1 MNSKLS
7 PAVAM
12 EGQITIPD
20 RTGRA
25 HQLTPLAS
33 LVRHINRIDLF
44 VEDGEFTLWRGC
56 RRITDGDRS
65 GAEPA
70 HSTDHTDL
78 TTAEIENNPG

>member
-12 EGQITIPD
+12 KGQITIPD

-25 HQLTPLAS
+25 HQLTTLAA
-33 LVRHINRIDLF
+33 LVGHINRIDLL
-44 VEDGEFTLWRGC
+44 VEDGEFTLRRGG
-56 RRITDGDRS
+56 RRITDGDRP